1 MRTIA
6 RVMLGLIAACLM
18 AALVKVLHVI
28 TPMELWGLAG
38 PALPTRLY
46 RLGELVL
53 LTATHQAFFVL
64 PLAVMAAV
72 VTEIN
77 RIRGWLT
84 YTVLGIVIAA
94 AGFYLQYVSE
104 GTIRTI
110 VNPYAAQAY
119 AIEGGLAGLVYWL
132 IAGRFAGWRRGG
144 GLVKT
149 KPYPVAKPGPR
160 VADVPETEAKPT
172 GSTAKS

>member
-1 MRTIA
+1 MRTVA
-6 RVMLGLIAACLM
+6 RVLIGLIAACLA

-38 PALPTRLY
+38 PAFTTRLY
-46 RLGELVL
+46 RLGDLVL
-53 LTATHQAFFVL
+53 LTATHQALFVL
-64 PLAVMAAV
+64 PLALIAAV
-72 VTEIN
+72 VTEVN

-84 YTVLGIVIAA
+84 YAILGVVIAV
-94 AGFYLQYVSE
+94 AGFYLQYTSE
-104 GTIRTI
+104 GGVRTI

-119 AIEGGLAGLVYWL
+119 IIEGGLAGLVYWL

-149 KPYPVAKPGPR
+149 TPFPLAKPRMGI
-160 VADVPETEAKPT
+160 AEVPHTDGKPT
-172 GSTAKS
+172 KSTSA